1 VLTSPAFGLIGI
13 GFSLVFWI
21 VGGALLGQW
30 LDGRWGT
37 DPLFTLMLLVV
48 GMMIGFYDA
57 YRRLRDIM
65 KRTGRTR
72 R

>member
-1 VLTSPAFGLIGI
+1 VLTSPAFGLVGI

-21 VGGALLGQW
+21 VGGALLGRW
-30 LDGRWGT
+30 LDARWDT
-37 DPLFTLMLLVV
+37 EPAFTLALLVV

-65 KRTGRTR
+65 KRTGRKR
-72 R
+72 G

>member
-1 VLTSPAFGLIGI
+1 MFTSPAFGLLGM

-30 LDGRWGT
+30 LDERWGT
-37 DPLFTLMLLVV
+37 DPVLTLVLLVL
-48 GMMIGFYDA
+48 GMGIGFYDA
-57 YRRLRDIM
+57 YRRLREIM